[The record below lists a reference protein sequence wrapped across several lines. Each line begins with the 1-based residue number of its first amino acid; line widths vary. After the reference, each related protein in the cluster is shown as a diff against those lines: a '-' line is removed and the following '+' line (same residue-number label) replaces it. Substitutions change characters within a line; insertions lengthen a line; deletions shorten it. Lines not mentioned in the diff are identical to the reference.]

1 MQLVPPC
8 TLERSI
14 HPARAYR
21 HVICN
26 LAYVRIDH
34 ANGGIIRNLNDGGM
48 AIQAVSRLQ
57 SEQVIH
63 LRFEFIRP
71 RAKFELIG
79 QVAWSNAAGQ
89 AGLRFTDIPLRTRRL
104 LKDWVLSDLLTAAT
118 ELITPGPV
126 LKSANGEDGLVMAS
140 RPLRSIRLTAGAV
153 EPTTR
158 DNLPRA
164 VPDSLPHIG
173 FAWWPPRIGQH
184 GLAGSVDAMVV
195 ISAVLLF
202 SIIVVELT
210 DVLPSWPIV
219 ASTETTLALVFALLY
234 HYLCHFLMQRTLG
247 TQLAEIATHD
257 RCQPNTVSSGR
268 NLYQHFRAGETR

>member
-1 MQLVPPC
+1 MQLVSPR

-63 LRFEFIRP
+63 LRFDFIRP

-79 QVAWSNAAGQ
+79 QVAWANADGQ

-118 ELITPGPV
+118 ELSTPGPV
-126 LKSANGEDGLVMAS
+126 LKTANGEDGLVMA
-140 RPLRSIRLTAGAV
+140 RQALQSIRLTASAV

-158 DNLPRA
+158 DDLPRGA
-164 VPDSLPHIG
+164 LDSLPRIG
-173 FAWWPPRIGQH
+173 FAWWPARIGQR
-184 GLAGSVDAMVV
+184 GLAGTVDAMVV

-202 SIIVVELT
+202 SIIVVKLT
-210 DVLPSWPIV
+210 DVLPSWPIM

-234 HYLCHFLMQRTLG
+234 HYLCRFLMQRTLG
-247 TQLAEIATHD
+247 TRLAEIATHNN
-257 RCQPNTVSSGR
+257 CEPNAVSSGGDP
-268 NLYQHFRAGETR
+268 YQHFRAG

>member
-1 MQLVPPC
+1 MPLVSPC
-8 TLERSI
+8 TLEQSI

-48 AIQAVSRLQ
+48 AIQAVSRLR

-71 RAKFELIG
+71 RAKFEVIG

-118 ELITPGPV
+118 DLITRGPV
-126 LKSANGEDGLVMAS
+126 LKTVNGEDGLVTAG
-140 RPLRSIRLTAGAV
+140 RPFESIRLTAGAV
-153 EPTTR
+153 EPTAR
-158 DNLPRA
+158 DDLPRG
-164 VPDSLPHIG
+164 VPDSLPRIR
-173 FAWWPPRIGQH
+173 FAWWPAPMGQR
-184 GLAGSVDAMVV
+184 GLAGWVDAMVV
-195 ISAVLLF
+195 VSAVLLF

-210 DVLPSWPIV
+210 DVLPSWPTM
-219 ASTETTLALVFALLY
+219 AFTETTLALAFSLLY
-234 HYLCHFLMQRTLG
+234 YYLCHFLM
-247 TQLAEIATHD
+247 
-257 RCQPNTVSSGR
+257 
-268 NLYQHFRAGETR
+268 